1 MQPIAYLCKDLQWH
15 TKLADKSCST
25 RCLQRLLGPETFTLV
40 PFVIKPIKAFLC
52 SLQEDAEREKERE
65 SRRGGTI
72 ASLSQAPSTAGPE
85 ATNVGFGLMH
95 GDVMKRTF
103 SRTATPITP
112 KQVSPNLIGGTP
124 DYLEFSTCVGSGGG
138 AGGVGLL
145 IRAHHELCEPRC
157 IHAGAAANH
166 TSA

>member
-1 MQPIAYLCKDLQWH
+1 MHPIAYLCKDLQWH

-25 RCLQRLLGPETFTLV
+25 RYLQRLLRPETCTLV

-52 SLQEDAEREKERE
+52 SLQEDAEREKERR

-72 ASLSQAPSTAGPE
+72 ASLSQAPSAAGPE

-95 GDVMKRTF
+95 GVVMERTF

-112 KQVSPNLIGGTP
+112 KQASPNLIGGP
-124 DYLEFSTCVGSGGG
+124 DYLEFSTCLGSGGG
-138 AGGVGLL
+138 AGGVFLL
-145 IRAHHELCEPRC
+145 IRTHH
-157 IHAGAAANH
+157 
-166 TSA
+166 